1 MAVGIRRTEHF
12 TWLAVLLEFRGF
24 VGAVFCGFIKP
35 SDLPP
40 FLTKRLTDGIAA
52 RRRSAFSVNAAC
64 RIDALQ

>member
-24 VGAVFCGFIKP
+24 VEAVFCGFIEP

-40 FLTKRLTDGIAA
+40 FLAKRLTD
-52 RRRSAFSVNAAC
+52 S
-64 RIDALQ
+64 